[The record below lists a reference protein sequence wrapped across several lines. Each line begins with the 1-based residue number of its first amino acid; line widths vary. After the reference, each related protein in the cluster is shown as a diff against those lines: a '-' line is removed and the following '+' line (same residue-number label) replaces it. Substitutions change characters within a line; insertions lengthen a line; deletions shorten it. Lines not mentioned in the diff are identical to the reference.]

1 LNSEPEILNFKPE
14 INCMKKILNISI
26 FVIISLVIVACG
38 AYSFTGGNTGDAK
51 TIQIDFFPN
60 QAPLVEPALT
70 QRFTNDL
77 QDLFTRQTNLTLTNS
92 NGDLFFSGEIT
103 DFRVTPMSGTSNQTA
118 AQNRLT
124 VSVNVRFVN
133 KLVEKDNFEKTF
145 SFYADYDA
153 NAQLTG
159 SILQNALD
167 EIVERITQ
175 DIFNA
180 SVAKW

>member
-1 LNSEPEILNFKPE
+1 
-14 INCMKKILNISI
+14 MKKIILSI
-26 FVIISLVIVACG
+26 IIITTIIGCG

-60 QAPLVEPALT
+60 QASLVEPTLT

-92 NGDLFFSGEIT
+92 NGDLHFSGEIT
-103 DFRVTPMSGTSNQTA
+103 DFRIMPMSGTSDQTA

-124 VSVNVRFVN
+124 VTVNVRFEN
-133 KLVEKDNFEKTF
+133 KLEVKDDFEKSF
-145 SFYADYDA
+145 SFYADYGA

-159 SILQNALD
+159 SVLEAALD
-167 EIVERITQ
+167 EIIERITQ

>member
-1 LNSEPEILNFKPE
+1 MSILLFA
-14 INCMKKILNISI
+14 IL
-26 FVIISLVIVACG
+26 FTKCG
-38 AYSFTGGNTGDAK
+38 VYSFTGGNTGDAE

-60 QAPLVEPALT
+60 QAPLVEPVLT

-77 QDLFTRQTNLTLTNS
+77 QDLFTRQTNLTLTNT
-92 NGDLFFSGEIT
+92 NGDLRFSGEIIGY
-103 DFRVTPMSGTSNQTA
+103 RITPLSGTANQTA

-124 VSVNVRFVN
+124 VSVNVRFEN

-145 SFYADYDA
+145 SFYSDFDA
-153 NAQLTG
+153 NSQLTG
-159 SILQNALD
+159 GVLEAALD
-167 EIVERITQ
+167 EIIERITQ

>member
-1 LNSEPEILNFKPE
+1 MSL
-14 INCMKKILNISI
+14 KKIIVSL
-26 FVIISLVIVACG
+26 IIITTLIGCG

-60 QAPLVEPALT
+60 QAPLVEPVLT

-92 NGDLFFSGEIT
+92 NGDLHFSGEIT
-103 DFRVTPMSGTSNQTA
+103 GFRVTPMSGTAEQTA

-124 VSVNVRFVN
+124 VTVNVRFTN
-133 KLVEKDNFEKTF
+133 KLEEKDDFEKSF
-145 SFYADYDA
+145 SFYSDFAA

-159 SILQNALD
+159 SILETALD

>member
-1 LNSEPEILNFKPE
+1 
-14 INCMKKILNISI
+14 MKKIFYLALFSISTLL
-26 FVIISLVIVACG
+26 FVACG

-51 TIQIDFFPN
+51 TLQIDFFPN
-60 QAPLVEPALT
+60 QAPLVEPVLT

-77 QDLFTRQTNLTLTNS
+77 IDLFIRQTNLEPATS

-103 DFRVTPMSGTSNQTA
+103 GFRVTPMSGTSDQTA

-124 VSVNVRFVN
+124 VTVNVRFVN
-133 KLVEKDNFEKTF
+133 KLKPKDDFEKTF
-145 SFYADYDA
+145 SFYSDFDA
-153 NAQLTG
+153 NSQLTG
-159 SILQNALD
+159 SILENALD

>member
-1 LNSEPEILNFKPE
+1 MFSVLL
-14 INCMKKILNISI
+14 LQ
-26 FVIISLVIVACG
+26 CG

-77 QDLFTRQTNLTLTNS
+77 QDLFTRQTNLTLTNT
-92 NGDLFFSGEIT
+92 NGDLHFSGEIT
-103 DFRVTPMSGTSNQTA
+103 GYRITPMSGTSNQTA

-124 VSVNVRFVN
+124 VSVNVRFEN
-133 KLVEKDNFEKTF
+133 KFIEKDNFEKTF
-145 SFYADYDA
+145 SFYSDFDA
-153 NAQLTG
+153 NSQLTG
-159 SILQNALD
+159 GVLENALD
-167 EIVERITQ
+167 EIIERITQ

>member
-1 LNSEPEILNFKPE
+1 
-14 INCMKKILNISI
+14 MKKLILSL
-26 FVIISLVIVACG
+26 IIVTTLIGCG
-38 AYSFTGGNTGDAK
+38 AYSFTGGNTGDAE

-60 QAPLVEPALT
+60 QAPLVEPVLT

-92 NGDLFFSGEIT
+92 NGDLYFSGEIT
-103 DFRVTPMSGTSNQTA
+103 GYRITPMSGTADQTA
-118 AQNRLT
+118 AQNRLIVT
-124 VSVNVRFVN
+124 VNVRFEN
-133 KLVEKDNFEKTF
+133 KLVEKDSFEKTF
-145 SFYADYDA
+145 SFYSDFDA

-159 SILQNALD
+159 SVLENALD
-167 EIVERITQ
+167 EILERIIQ